1 MIHYKPVAVSSR
13 DGHGH
18 AFSVEVGGGELRH
31 NVRVLAPDG
40 AIVGEVTTD
49 GDVYWDPPIPRF
61 GRLAPMS
68 VRRALATNGRF
79 TAAVDERGLVLC
91 LRAEPPRRT
100 ATSYSAPDDERVE
113 VFTRPARIIAVDGR
127 QKGERW

>member
-1 MIHYKPVAVSSR
+1 MIRYKPVAISGR

-40 AIVGEVTTD
+40 SIVGEVMTD
-49 GDVYWDPPIPRF
+49 GTVYWDPPPWI
-61 GRLAPMS
+61 GSKIASAS

-79 TAAVDERGLVLC
+79 KAAVDERGLVLC
-91 LRAEPPRRT
+91 LRAEPPRRSE
-100 ATSYSAPDDERVE
+100 TS
-113 VFTRPARIIAVDGR
+113 
-127 QKGERW
+127 